1 METTQQQKTT
11 LKKRKMPTRQVK
23 RLVYYCAILAIPM
36 LQFAFFWVYV
46 NFSSIMYAFN
56 SYENGPNGY
65 VATFVGFENFAIA
78 FKKLGSDTY
87 LILNSLKYF
96 ALHICVGIPLALIFS
111 YYIYKNMAGSGLFR
125 VILYLPQIISALIF
139 ALLFKYM
146 VTDVYTTLATKILGE
161 KVATGLLN
169 NPDTAFATV
178 MFFNVW
184 IGFGT
189 EVLLYSGTMSG
200 ISESIVESAE
210 LDGANRVQEFLYIT
224 LPMIYPTLT
233 TFIITSIAGIVTNR
247 LNLITLYDDGA
258 GKYSSI
264 GYYLYM
270 AAQDPSL
277 SLSSPATQFRLNFP
291 ALSALGL
298 IFTAIIFP
306 VTMITRKLME
316 KYGPSAN

>member
-1 METTQQQKTT
+1 MEILQTNTKAN
-11 LKKRKMPTRQVK
+11 KNKIPPRKVK
-23 RLVYYCAILAIPM
+23 RLVYYCLMLTIPL

-46 NFSSIMYAFN
+46 NFSSITMAFN
-56 SYENGPNGY
+56 SYESGPEGY
-65 VATFVGFENFAIA
+65 IATFVGLENFAIA
-78 FKKLGSDTY
+78 FKKMVSDSY
-87 LILNSLKYF
+87 LITNSLKYF
-96 ALHICVGIPLALIFS
+96 ALHLGVGIPLALIFS
-111 YYIYKNMAGSGLFR
+111 YYIYKNMVGSGIFR
-125 VILYLPQIISALIF
+125 VMLYMPQIISALIF

-146 VTDVYTTLATKILGE
+146 VTDVYTAVASKVLGE
-161 KVATGLLN
+161 KISEGLLTN
-169 NPDTAFATV
+169 ADTAFATV

-210 LDGANRVQEFLYIT
+210 LDGANRVQEFIYIT

-247 LNLITLYDDGA
+247 LNLITLYDSGA

-270 AAQDPSL
+270 SAQDPSL
-277 SLSSPATQFRLNFP
+277 SLSSPATEVRLNFP
-291 ALSALGL
+291 ALSAMGL

-306 VTMITRKLME
+306 ITMITRKLME
-316 KYGPSAN
+316 KFGPSAD